1 MPRIFDNL
9 APSSSLLPALQET
22 LELSSRADFCVGYFN
37 LRGWGG
43 LAHYVDQWN
52 PSDGPCRVLIGMQ
65 RLPHD
70 DLRETLSLVDRP
82 SGMDNQTAHRLR
94 VQLAEQLRQQLTFG
108 VPTNS
113 DERTL
118 RQLAAQ
124 LRAKRV
130 VIKLFL
136 RHPLHA
142 KLYLLFRD
150 DPVNPIVGYLGSSNL
165 TLAGLSRQGE
175 LNLDVLDHDA
185 TLKLKKWFEDRWKDR
200 FCVDITDEL
209 LQIIEE
215 SWAREALIPPYHV
228 YLKMAYHLSHE
239 ARAGLAEFRIPK
251 VFGDRLFDF
260 QAAAVKIAAHHLNKR
275 NGVLVGDVV
284 GLGKTLMATAVARI
298 FEDDYGLETLIICP
312 KNLVPM
318 WEDYVYQYRL
328 RARVLSLSRVLG
340 ELPRLRRYRLVV
352 IDESHNLRN
361 REGKRYRAIQEYV
374 QANESKC
381 ILLSATPY
389 NKTYLDLSSQLRIF
403 VEEDQDLGIR
413 PERLLRELGEIE
425 FSRRHQA
432 SPRTLA
438 AFDFS
443 EYADDW
449 RDLMRLYLVRRTRSF
464 IQDNYA
470 ETDQETGRR
479 FLTYEDG
486 TRSFFPTRVPRTV
499 KFAIDESDPNDQY
512 AKLYSQRVVDS
523 VNDLH
528 LPRYGLGNYV
538 SDNSETTPTSVEEQ
552 QIDDLSRA
560 GKRLMGFCRTNLFKR
575 LESSGAAFLQS
586 VERHVLRNHVFLHAI
601 KNGMPLP
608 LGTQDA
614 EMLDSRFTDEDADQA
629 KGSLFDPEDD
639 DQEESIE
646 ETGGAWTA
654 AGFEARAA
662 QIYAEY
668 EDRYKGRFKWL
679 RADLFKDDLEGELQ
693 SDSNALLDLLRTY
706 GAWNPTKDAKLDA
719 LHSLLT
725 QTFPDRKVLVFSQ
738 FADTVLYLE
747 AQLKSRGVQSM
758 SGVTGSSADPTQ
770 LAWRFSP
777 HSNQRPDQGKPEREL
792 RVLVATDVLSEG
804 QNLQDCHVVVN
815 YDLPWAIIRLIQ
827 RAGRVDRIGQKA
839 EEILCHSFLPA
850 EGVERII
857 DLRGRVRVRLRE
869 NAEVVGADEAFF
881 EDEDGD
887 QAIVN
892 LYHERAGIL
901 DGDPEGDVDL
911 ASHAY
916 QIWKNATGADPSLEK
931 AVADLPDV
939 VFSSRE
945 HAPTAQRPEGVLA
958 FMRTADGND
967 ALAYV
972 DREGRS
978 ITESQLEI
986 LSAAEC
992 RSDTPAQP
1000 HHQDHHRLVAE
1011 GVRHVA
1017 KEEKRVG
1024 GQLGRPSGARFR
1036 IYTRLKRYAESIKGQ
1051 LFDVDALHKA
1061 IDDIYRHPLRQ
1072 SAVDTLNRQL
1082 RSGVDD
1088 GQLADIVVSLREE
1101 DRLSVTGDETAEG
1114 QEPQILC
1121 SLGLFDS
1128 GADPEERKPSDLNG
1142 RTLSITTVA
1151 TGNDTSWRRSDI
1163 YSDDGR

>member
-9 APSSSLLPALQET
+9 ELGTSLLPALRET
-22 LELSSRADFCVGYFN
+22 LALSSRADFCVGYFN

-43 LAHYVDQWN
+43 LAPYVDDWSN
-52 PSDGPCRVLIGMQ
+52 DDGPCRVLIGMQ
-65 RLPHD
+65 RLPHEE
-70 DLRETLSLVDRP
+70 LREALSLFDKP
-82 SGMDNQTAHRLR
+82 SSIDNQTAHRLR
-94 VQLAEQLRQQLTFG
+94 VQLAEQLRQQLTIG
-108 VPTNS
+108 VPTNG

-124 LRAKRV
+124 LRSKKAV
-130 VIKLFL
+130 VKLFL

-150 DPVNPIVGYLGSSNL
+150 DPINPIVGYLGSSNL
-165 TLAGLSRQGE
+165 TFAGLSGQGE
-175 LNLDVLDHDA
+175 LNVDVLDHDA
-185 TLKLKKWFEDRWKDR
+185 ALKLEHWFEDRWSDR

-215 SWAREALIPPYHV
+215 SWAREALILPYHV

-260 QAAAVKIAAHHLNKR
+260 QSAAVKIAAHHLNKR
-275 NGVLVGDVV
+275 NGVLIGDVV

-312 KNLVPM
+312 KNLVAM
-318 WEDYVYQYRL
+318 WEDYVHQYQL
-328 RARVLSLSRVLG
+328 RAKVLSLSRVLG
-340 ELPRLRRYRLVV
+340 ELPNLRRYRLVV

-361 REGKRYRAIQEYV
+361 REGRRYRAIQEYV
-374 QANESKC
+374 RANESKC

-413 PERLLRELGEIE
+413 PERLLRELGDIE

-470 ETDQETGRR
+470 ETDQETGRK

-486 TRSFFPTRVPRTV
+486 TQSFFPTRIPKTV
-499 KFAIDESDPNDQY
+499 KFAIDESNPDDQY
-512 AKLYSQRVVDS
+512 AKLYSQMVVDT
-523 VNDLH
+523 VNELH

-538 SDNSETTPTSVEEQ
+538 ADNPGTPPTTAEER

-586 VERHVLRNHVFLHAI
+586 VERHVLRNYVFLHAL
-601 KNGMPLP
+601 KNGLPLP

-629 KGSLFDPEDD
+629 RGSLFDPEDD
-639 DQEESIE
+639 EQEDEVQ
-646 ETGGAWTA
+646 ETGGARTA

-662 QIYAEY
+662 AVYAEY
-668 EDRYKGRFKWL
+668 EGRYRRRFKWL
-679 RADLFKDDLEGELQ
+679 RSDLFLGSLESELQ
-693 SDSNALLDLLRTY
+693 VDSNALLDLLQTY
-706 GAWNPTKDAKLDA
+706 GAWDPHHDAKLDA
-719 LHSLLT
+719 LHTLLT
-725 QTFPDRKVLVFSQ
+725 ETFPDRKVLVFSQ
-738 FADTVLYLE
+738 FADTVFYLE
-747 AQLKSRGVQSM
+747 AQLKRRGVQALA
-758 SGVTGSSADPTQ
+758 GVTGNSADPTQ
-770 LAWRFSP
+770 LAWQFSP
-777 HSNQRPDQGKPEREL
+777 HSNQRPGQGQPEHEFRI
-792 RVLVATDVLSEG
+792 LVATDVLSEG

-815 YDLPWAIIRLIQ
+815 YDLPWAIIRIIQ

-850 EGVERII
+850 DGVERII
-857 DLRGRVRVRLRE
+857 NLRNRVRTRLRE

-881 EDEDGD
+881 EDESDS
-887 QAIVN
+887 QTIVN
-892 LYHERAGIL
+892 LYNERAGIL
-901 DGDPEGDVDL
+901 DGDPDGEVDL

-916 QIWKNATGADPSLEK
+916 QIWKNATSADPRLEK

-939 VFSSRE
+939 VFSSRQ
-945 HAPTAQRPEGVLA
+945 HTPIAQRPEGVLV

-992 RSDTPAQP
+992 KSDTAAQP
-1000 HHQDHHRLVAE
+1000 HHESHHQLVVE
-1011 GVRHVA
+1011 GVRHVVR
-1017 KEEKRVG
+1017 EEKRVG

-1036 IYTRLKRYAESIKGQ
+1036 TYTRLKQYADAIKGQ
-1051 LFDVDALHKA
+1051 LFDVEALHKA
-1061 IDDIYRHPLRQ
+1061 IDDIYRYPLRP

-1088 GQLADIVVSLREE
+1088 AQLAEIVMSLREE
-1101 DRLSVTGDETAEG
+1101 DRLSLTGDDVEV
-1114 QEPQILC
+1114 QEPQIIC

-1128 GADPEERKPSDLNG
+1128 EDNH
-1142 RTLSITTVA
+1142 
-1151 TGNDTSWRRSDI
+1151 
-1163 YSDDGR
+1163 